1 MKNIL
6 QAKILLFLFT
16 LVGII
21 SCESTNLDLR
31 TNPNALSADKGN
43 PDFLL
48 SNIQLEFKDVV
59 ESFGRT
65 GAELTRIDYMFG
77 RSYINVYTP
86 SNFDTRWT
94 KSYTEIMSDINALV
108 PLAEESGLEFHL
120 GMAQFIEAYTMVTL
134 VDYFGDVPYLDANL
148 GADNFN
154 PGLDSGQS
162 VYEASYALIDQAIE
176 NFTSAQVKPTTDFF
190 YNGDAD
196 SWIAAANTL
205 KIKMLMTTRLVDATA
220 TSKINSIISSGDYIQ
235 SYTEDLQFNYGSNEV
250 QPDTRHPRY
259 SLNYTVSGS
268 DDYMSNHLMFYM
280 LENQDPRMRYYF
292 YRQNELTPGTD
303 TDPNLETLQCSLQ
316 TAPDHLAGYP
326 FCNLSNGYWGRDHGN
341 NEGIPPDGFLK
352 TIVGVYPAGGSF
364 DDDTFIGKKNGA
376 GGKGAG
382 VTPMLLA
389 SSVKFWQAE
398 LAMEN
403 GDNSSAKDLMAAGIK
418 ISTDKAMSF
427 GTLDS
432 EADLESFAP
441 TSEDISNFTTAS
453 KVRFDSDDENGWNV
467 LGQEFFTSLYGN
479 GSDAYNFYRRTGYP
493 KNLQP
498 STEPTPGPFIRS
510 LFYPSNFVNNN
521 SNVSQK
527 GDVTNQVF
535 WDTNPAS
542 PGFPS
547 SN

>member
-6 QAKILLFLFT
+6 QTKFLLVMFALIG
-16 LVGII
+16 LI
-21 SCESTNLDLR
+21 SCETTNLDLR

-86 SNFDTRWT
+86 SNFDARWT

-120 GMAQFIEAYTMVTL
+120 GMAQFIEAYTIVTL

-205 KIKMLMTTRLVDATA
+205 KIKMLMTTRIVDATA
-220 TSKINSIISSGDYIQ
+220 ASKIEAILASGKYIQ

-303 TDPNLETLQCSLQ
+303 TDPSLETLQCSLQ

-352 TIVGVYPAGGSF
+352 TIAGVYPAGGSF

-418 ISTDKAMSF
+418 ISIDKAMSF

-432 EADLESFAP
+432 EADLESFAS

-527 GDVTNQVF
+527 NDVTNQVF